1 MPKTHQRK
9 PNDRND
15 DDAGDDDDWETE
27 ISRAVHPS
35 TAQVRLDETRWDR
48 LTFETDN
55 DKIETH
61 KQKLCDGSDERRRM
75 TTETAEND
83 ALDDFTAEFD
93 VSRRGIRKSKTIF
106 NLFDAFQ
113 ENSTISSD
121 DAERARLESKLK
133 SFEEDVKGKAKN
145 QIEKLN
151 AFMRELDEN
160 LKV

>member
-9 PNDRND
+9 PNTRND
-15 DDAGDDDDWETE
+15 DVGDDDWETE

-35 TAQVRLDETRWDR
+35 MAQVRRQFLNSRDR
-48 LTFETDN
+48 STFETDN

-61 KQKLCDGSDERRRM
+61 KQKLCDGSDERRRI

-93 VSRRGIRKSKTIF
+93 VSRSGIRKSKTIF

-113 ENSTISSD
+113 ENSTTSDD

-133 SFEEDVKGKAKN
+133 SFEVNVKDKAKN
-145 QIEKLN
+145 QIKKLN

>member
-1 MPKTHQRK
+1 
-9 PNDRND
+9 
-15 DDAGDDDDWETE
+15 
-27 ISRAVHPS
+27 
-35 TAQVRLDETRWDR
+35 
-48 LTFETDN
+48 
-55 DKIETH
+55 
-61 KQKLCDGSDERRRM
+61 M

-113 ENSTISSD
+113 ENSTTSD

-133 SFEEDVKGKAKN
+133 SFEEDVKGKAKI

>member
-1 MPKTHQRK
+1 
-9 PNDRND
+9 
-15 DDAGDDDDWETE
+15 
-27 ISRAVHPS
+27 
-35 TAQVRLDETRWDR
+35 LR
-48 LTFETDN
+48 LTI

-75 TTETAEND
+75 TTETAEKD

-113 ENSTISSD
+113 ENSTTSDD

-133 SFEEDVKGKAKN
+133 SFEVNAKDKAKN

>member
-1 MPKTHQRK
+1 
-9 PNDRND
+9 
-15 DDAGDDDDWETE
+15 
-27 ISRAVHPS
+27 
-35 TAQVRLDETRWDR
+35 
-48 LTFETDN
+48 
-55 DKIETH
+55 
-61 KQKLCDGSDERRRM
+61 M
-75 TTETAEND
+75 TTETVEND

-113 ENSTISSD
+113 ENSTMSSD
-121 DAERARLESKLK
+121 NAERARLESKLK

-160 LKV
+160 LKI

>member
-1 MPKTHQRK
+1 MGDGNLPRG
-9 PNDRND
+9 PPVDG
-15 DDAGDDDDWETE
+15 AGTSL
-27 ISRAVHPS
+27 IFKLAG
-35 TAQVRLDETRWDR
+35 LF
-48 LTFETDN
+48 TFETDD

-113 ENSTISSD
+113 ENSTTSDD

-133 SFEEDVKGKAKN
+133 SFEVSVKDKAKN